1 MWLRYGECLN
11 AVGELQS
18 AVRAYK
24 KVVELA
30 PMHLGARVSLASIQQ
45 QLGKH
50 EEALEA
56 LETGKCVELN
66 SFFFIYFTVQL
77 AQYSWVTSR
86 CNCYDIQPTTI
97 SKFLHKFNIV

>member
-11 AVGELQS
+11 AIGELQS

-30 PMHLGARVSLASIQQ
+30 PLHLSARVSLATIQQ

-56 LETGKCVELN
+56 LETGN
-66 SFFFIYFTVQL
+66 GTV
-77 AQYSWVTSR
+77 
-86 CNCYDIQPTTI
+86 TT
-97 SKFLHKFNIV
+97 FLSVSQNI